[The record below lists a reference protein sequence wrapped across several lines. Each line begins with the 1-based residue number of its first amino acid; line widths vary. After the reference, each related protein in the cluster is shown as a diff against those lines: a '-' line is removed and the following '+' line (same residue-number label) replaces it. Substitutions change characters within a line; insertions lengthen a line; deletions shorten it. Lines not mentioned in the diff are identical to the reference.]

1 MIPSGL
7 RKWLAFGSGLGI
19 EISGQRGA
27 ESLDIAAVRVRPGG
41 AKVLGTLR
49 IENFP
54 QQAAGVVGTDIASF
68 AKKLGLAHVVATVL
82 LPRQDVIIRT
92 LALPGVSDKDMEA
105 AVGFQLDGLHPYA
118 EEDVISSWSRL
129 PDSSTVLVAIARR
142 DAVERYATFFAE
154 AGLKIGAFTCSAA
167 AIHSALRLF
176 GAAPPLPLLAV
187 AEPAIGES
195 DIGVEVYGES
205 AARPLYSS
213 RTNLT
218 AERALAI
225 AYSELR
231 LETPIEPRSFSE
243 LMGAGH
249 LGTEQAL
256 PVAGGLASACPR
268 HVLPLNL
275 LPEDQRESSSLLI
288 WVPSA
293 VLVAMILILAGALT
307 ALPAIEQRRYADSL
321 AKEISSVEP
330 GANRAAALDKQID
343 AARKRTEQ
351 LDELRRRP
359 KADMDAL
366 QEMTRVIPATTWLSL
381 MEITARQVMV
391 AGETDQAAPL
401 LKTIDTSPLFEGSEF
416 VGSPVRIQAVERFQ
430 IRTNREAPPQ
440 TTRAGVK
447 P

>member
-19 EISGQRGA
+19 EISGPRGA
-27 ESLDIAAVRVRPGG
+27 ETLDIAAVRVRPGG

-68 AKKLGLAHVVATVL
+68 AKKLGLGHVVATVL

-142 DAVERYATFFAE
+142 DAIERYATFFAE
-154 AGLKIGAFTCSAA
+154 AGLKVGAFTCSSA

-187 AEPAIGES
+187 DES

-205 AARPLYSS
+205 ASRPLYSS
-213 RTNLT
+213 RANLT
-218 AERALAI
+218 AERSLAI

-231 LETPIEPRSFSE
+231 LETPLEPRSFSE
-243 LMGAGH
+243 LLGA
-249 LGTEQAL
+249 EQPL

-293 VLVAMILILAGALT
+293 VLVAVILILAGAL
-307 ALPAIEQRRYADSL
+307 AELPTLEQHRYADSL

-343 AARKRTEQ
+343 AVRKRTEQ

-366 QEMTRVIPATTWLSL
+366 QEMTRVIPPTTWLSL
-381 MEITARQVMV
+381 MEITAKQVVV

-401 LKTIDTSPLFEGSEF
+401 LKTIDTSPLFKGSEF
-416 VGSPVRIQAVERFQ
+416 VGSPVRVQAVERFQ
-430 IRTNREAPPQ
+430 IRTNREAPESV
-440 TTRAGVK
+440 RAGVK